1 MTVTQG
7 IFYIEFGSKIKEE
20 SKRVGVKKHF
30 SVTRTEQTKQKNN
43 GFRKKNSNKS
53 GFKCQF
59 SIRA

>member
-7 IFYIEFGSKIKEE
+7 IFYIELGSKIKEE

-53 GFKCQF
+53 GFK
-59 SIRA
+59 